1 VPVARTSDGV
11 VELSRNA
18 KLNSQKITLL
28 VRKMFPT
35 SKDGTLFGGSVS
47 SKSTGFGSNTQSPFQ
62 SQPGS
67 GGAFSNTFQ
76 ATSNGSLSAPFGGTT
91 PNQSASLSAP
101 FSGTT
106 PNQSASL
113 SAPFSGTT
121 PNQSASLSAPFSG
134 SSTQPGGLS
143 TPFGGAPV
151 TTQPSASAETTRTL
165 QLVEKLTSDLAALTQ
180 KFDTAVAAA
189 QVKPVDRV
197 YVACSLHPHVLLE
210 TTASGTE
217 YAAGY
222 TCDICQVTYQNR
234 EERFYQ
240 CASCPSPTG
249 RGKLDVCAACVK
261 KQLAK

>member
-1 VPVARTSDGV
+1 
-11 VELSRNA
+11 
-18 KLNSQKITLL
+18 
-28 VRKMFPT
+28 MFPT
-35 SKDGTLFGGSVS
+35 SKDGTLFGGSVT
-47 SKSTGFGSNTQSPFQ
+47 SKSTGFGANTQSPFQ

-76 ATSNGSLSAPFGGTT
+76 ATSHGRLLAGGTT
-91 PNQSASLSAP
+91 PNQSASLSTP
-101 FSGTT
+101 FG
-106 PNQSASL
+106 
-113 SAPFSGTT
+113 
-121 PNQSASLSAPFSG
+121 G

-151 TTQPSASAETTRTL
+151 STQPSASAETTRTL
-165 QLVEKLTSDLAALTQ
+165 QLVEKLTADLATLTQ
-180 KFDTAVAAA
+180 KLDAAVAAA
-189 QVKPVDRV
+189 QAKPVDRV

-222 TCDICQVTYQNR
+222 TCDICQVTYQNK

-249 RGKLDVCAACVK
+249 RGKFDVCVVCVK
-261 KQLAK
+261 KQLAIGYDTYAK

>member
-76 ATSNGSLSAPFGGTT
+76 ATSNGSLSAPFG
-91 PNQSASLSAP
+91 
-101 FSGTT
+101 GTT

>member
-1 VPVARTSDGV
+1 MECEIEFSK
-11 VELSRNA
+11 N
-18 KLNSQKITLL
+18 TLL

-35 SKDGTLFGGSVS
+35 SKDGTLFGGSVT
-47 SKSTGFGSNTQSPFQ
+47 SKSTGFGANTQSPFQ

-76 ATSNGSLSAPFGGTT
+76 ATSHGRLLAGGTTPNQSASLSTPFGGTT
-91 PNQSASLSAP
+91 PNQSASLSTP
-101 FSGTT
+101 FGGTT

-113 SAPFSGTT
+113 ST
-121 PNQSASLSAPFSG
+121 PFSG

-151 TTQPSASAETTRTL
+151 STQPSASAETTRTL
-165 QLVEKLTSDLAALTQ
+165 QLVEKLTADLATLTQ
-180 KFDTAVAAA
+180 KLDAAVAAA
-189 QVKPVDRV
+189 QAKPVDRV

-222 TCDICQVTYQNR
+222 TCDICQVTYQNK

-249 RGKLDVCAACVK
+249 RGKFDVCVVCVK
-261 KQLAK
+261 KQLAIGYDTYAK

>member
-1 VPVARTSDGV
+1 
-11 VELSRNA
+11 VECEIEFSKN
-18 KLNSQKITLL
+18 TLL

-35 SKDGTLFGGSVS
+35 SKDGTLFGGSVT
-47 SKSTGFGSNTQSPFQ
+47 SKSTGFGANTQSPFQ

-76 ATSNGSLSAPFGGTT
+76 ATSHGRLLAGGTT
-91 PNQSASLSAP
+91 PNQSASLS
-101 FSGTT
+101 T
-106 PNQSASL
+106 
-113 SAPFSGTT
+113 
-121 PNQSASLSAPFSG
+121 PFSG

-151 TTQPSASAETTRTL
+151 STQPSASAETTRTL
-165 QLVEKLTSDLAALTQ
+165 QLVEKLTADLATLTQ
-180 KFDTAVAAA
+180 KLDAAVAAA
-189 QVKPVDRV
+189 QAKPVDRV

-222 TCDICQVTYQNR
+222 TCDICQVTYQNK

-249 RGKLDVCAACVK
+249 RGKFDVCVACVK
-261 KQLAK
+261 KQLAIG

>member
-1 VPVARTSDGV
+1 
-11 VELSRNA
+11 
-18 KLNSQKITLL
+18 
-28 VRKMFPT
+28 MFPT
-35 SKDGTLFGGSVS
+35 SKDGTLFGGSVT
-47 SKSTGFGSNTQSPFQ
+47 SKSTGFGANTQSPFQ

-76 ATSNGSLSAPFGGTT
+76 ATSHGRLLAGGTT
-91 PNQSASLSAP
+91 PNQSASLS
-101 FSGTT
+101 T
-106 PNQSASL
+106 
-113 SAPFSGTT
+113 
-121 PNQSASLSAPFSG
+121 PFSG

-151 TTQPSASAETTRTL
+151 STQPSASAETTRTL
-165 QLVEKLTSDLAALTQ
+165 QLVEKLTADLATLTQ
-180 KFDTAVAAA
+180 KLDAAVAAA
-189 QVKPVDRV
+189 QAKPVDRV

-222 TCDICQVTYQNR
+222 TCDICQVTYQNK

-249 RGKLDVCAACVK
+249 RGKFDVCVACVK
-261 KQLAK
+261 KQLAIG

>member
-1 VPVARTSDGV
+1 
-11 VELSRNA
+11 
-18 KLNSQKITLL
+18 
-28 VRKMFPT
+28 MFPT
-35 SKDGTLFGGSVS
+35 SKDGTLFGGSVT

-76 ATSNGSLSAPFGGTT
+76 ATGNGSLSTPFGGTT
-91 PNQSASLSAP
+91 PSQSASLFGGA
-101 FSGTT
+101 T
-106 PNQSASL
+106 PSQSTS
-113 SAPFSGTT
+113 
-121 PNQSASLSAPFSG
+121 
-134 SSTQPGGLS
+134 LS
-143 TPFGGAPV
+143 TPFGGSSTQLGGLSSPFGGAPV
-151 TTQPSASAETTRTL
+151 ATQPSASVETTRTL
-165 QLVEKLTSDLAALTQ
+165 QLVEKLTADLAALTQ
-180 KFDTAVAAA
+180 KLDAAVAAA
-189 QVKPVDRV
+189 QVKPVDLV

-222 TCDICQVTYQNR
+222 TCDICQVTCQNR

-249 RGKLDVCAACVK
+249 RGKFDVCAACVK

>member
-1 VPVARTSDGV
+1 
-11 VELSRNA
+11 
-18 KLNSQKITLL
+18 
-28 VRKMFPT
+28 MFPT
-35 SKDGTLFGGSVS
+35 SNNGTLFGGSFT

-76 ATSNGSLSAPFGGTT
+76 STSNGSLSAPFGGTT

-101 FSGTT
+101 FG
-106 PNQSASL
+106 
-113 SAPFSGTT
+113 
-121 PNQSASLSAPFSG
+121 G

-151 TTQPSASAETTRTL
+151 ATQPSVSTETTRTL
-165 QLVEKLTSDLAALTQ
+165 QLVEKLTADLTALTQ
-180 KFDTAVAAA
+180 KLDTAVAAA

-217 YAAGY
+217 YADGY
-222 TCDICQVTYQNR
+222 TCDICQVTYQNN

-249 RGKLDVCAACVK
+249 RGKFDVCAVCVK
-261 KQLAK
+261 KQLTK

>member
-1 VPVARTSDGV
+1 MLRDT
-11 VELSRNA
+11 
-18 KLNSQKITLL
+18 KLNSRKITLL

-35 SKDGTLFGGSVS
+35 SNDNTLFGGSFT

-76 ATSNGSLSAPFGGTT
+76 STSNGSLSAPFGGAT
-91 PNQSASLSAP
+91 PNQS
-101 FSGTT
+101 
-106 PNQSASL
+106 
-113 SAPFSGTT
+113 
-121 PNQSASLSAPFSG
+121 
-134 SSTQPGGLS
+134 SSLS

-151 TTQPSASAETTRTL
+151 ATQPSVSTETTRTL
-165 QLVEKLTSDLAALTQ
+165 QLVEKLTADLAALTQ
-180 KFDTAVAAA
+180 KLDTAVAAA

-197 YVACSLHPHVLLE
+197 YVACPLHPHVLLE

-217 YAAGY
+217 YAASY
-222 TCDICQVTYQNR
+222 TCDICQVTYQNK

-249 RGKLDVCAACVK
+249 RGKFDVCAVCVK
-261 KQLAK
+261 KQLTK

>member
-1 VPVARTSDGV
+1 
-11 VELSRNA
+11 
-18 KLNSQKITLL
+18 
-28 VRKMFPT
+28 MFPT
-35 SKDGTLFGGSVS
+35 SKDGTLFGGSVT

-62 SQPGS
+62 SQAGT

-76 ATSNGSLSAPFGGTT
+76 ATS
-91 PNQSASLSAP
+91 QSASLSAP
-101 FSGTT
+101 FGGAT
-106 PNQSASL
+106 PSQSTSLSTPFGGATPSQSASL
-113 SAPFSGTT
+113 STPFGGAT
-121 PNQSASLSAPFSG
+121 PSQSASLSTPFGG

-143 TPFGGAPV
+143 SPFGGAPV
-151 TTQPSASAETTRTL
+151 STQPSASAETTRTL
-165 QLVEKLTSDLAALTQ
+165 QLVEKLTADLATLTQ
-180 KFDTAVAAA
+180 KLDAAVATA
-189 QVKPVDRV
+189 QAKPVDRV

-222 TCDICQVTYQNR
+222 TCDICQVTYQNK

-249 RGKLDVCAACVK
+249 RGKFDVCAVCVK